1 MTARER
7 TPPVT
12 FRDFMLEGIISD
24 RQRPGESLGIV
35 AKREIE
41 RYYDLLD
48 AGTDDLDRV
57 FSLKELK
64 LILFAC
70 KEVTWSGVAKNAR
83 YLQFEVRD
91 AIEHEDAANHY
102 KIDGQELLRK
112 LAALAPHQ
120 VAALTDVIEM
130 FWLNPPKPFAILVNH
145 EFLKGLRIVAS
156 DAPYDTEVVDTPL
169 TGTVADADLVEDPT
183 DDDPGNRVVFDPVTR
198 RPV

>member
-7 TPPVT
+7 IPPVT
-12 FRDFMLEGIISD
+12 FRDFILEGFLSF
-24 RQRPGESLGIV
+24 RQKEGESLGIV

-48 AGTDDLDRV
+48 AGTGDLDRV

-70 KEVTWSGVAKNAR
+70 KDVTWSGVAKNAR

-91 AIEHEDAANHY
+91 AIEHKDAAKHHG
-102 KIDGQELLRK
+102 IDGQELLKK

-130 FWLNPPKPFAILVNH
+130 FWLKPPTPVASLVDYK
-145 EFLKGLRIVAS
+145 FLKDLNIVAS

-169 TGTVADADLVEDPT
+169 TGTGADADLEVEDLL
-183 DDDPGNRVVFDPVTR
+183 G
-198 RPV
+198 